1 METENAHTYLTVILP
16 NCYSSEEVQHQAL
29 NLLFVYSETIYT
41 LSQKNV
47 PSLTGYRLNILQLN
61 ISIAVIYQVERR
73 HIKQRTLSEK
83 CVQLSVSVL
92 ASRVSSLLSQ
102 L

>member
-29 NLLFVYSETIYT
+29 NLLFVYSKTIYT

-47 PSLTGYRLNILQLN
+47 PSLTGYRLNIYRPVFTIFGSRHQQRFKNWLQ
-61 ISIAVIYQVERR
+61 
-73 HIKQRTLSEK
+73 
-83 CVQLSVSVL
+83 VSFPKYL
-92 ASRVSSLLSQ
+92 AFA
-102 L
+102 